1 LPINCSNYRIRID
14 KSCLRI
20 TNNFKNS
27 SELLPDKSWWKRS
40 TSSILLSIESS
51 LLWTPCLQRILKL
64 LELTAVSNLKLTKFW
79 KKNLKFER
87 NENTKGSLFK
97 VKSNLLWMNFQRD
110 WMSFKKDFKKT
121 DSTSKIFKKNLV
133 LQKRFLLVLLP
144 RINEKPKILS
154 YLHSPLS
161 IQQKDRW
168 FALKNQNFEFFQKS
182 QKKIWKLYLL
192 NEEEYFK
199 ISNEG

>member
-40 TSSILLSIESS
+40 TSSILLNTENSS
-51 LLWTPCLQRILKL
+51 LWTPCLQRILKL
-64 LELTAVSNLKLTKFW
+64 LELIAVSNLKLTKFW

-87 NENTKGSLFK
+87 NENTKSSLHK
-97 VKSNLLWMNFQRD
+97 VKLILLWMNFQRD
-110 WMSFKKDFKKT
+110 WRSFKKDFKKT
-121 DSTSKIFKKNLV
+121 DSTSKIFKKNSV

-144 RINEKPKILS
+144 RINEKQKI
-154 YLHSPLS
+154 
-161 IQQKDRW
+161 R
-168 FALKNQNFEFFQKS
+168 FFLQS
-182 QKKIWKLYLL
+182 LL
-192 NEEEYFK
+192 
-199 ISNEG
+199 